1 MKDRLIKILAILIMI
16 PIMFIGIAAGII
28 WNLYL
33 IANYISFKLKRKW
46 KAGVKEVKKHHQEP
60 KNKG

>member
-1 MKDRLIKILAILIMI
+1 MQKSLIKILAILIMI

>member
-1 MKDRLIKILAILIMI
+1 MKKSLIKILAILIMI
-16 PIMFIGIAAGII
+16 PIMFIGIAVGII

-33 IANYISFKLKRKW
+33 IANYITFRLKRKW

>member
-1 MKDRLIKILAILIMI
+1 MI
-16 PIMFIGIAAGII
+16 PIMFIGIAVGII

-33 IANYISFKLKRKW
+33 IANHISFRLKRKW
-46 KAGVKEVKKHHQEP
+46 SAGVKEVKKHHQEP

>member
-16 PIMFIGIAAGII
+16 PIMFIGIVAGII

-33 IANYISFKLKRKW
+33 IVNYISFKLKRKW

>member
-33 IANYISFKLKRKW
+33 IANYISFRLKRKW
-46 KAGVKEVKKHHQEP
+46 KAGIKEVKKHHQEP

>member
-1 MKDRLIKILAILIMI
+1 MKKWIPKILAVIVMI
-16 PIMFIGIAAGII
+16 PIFFIGITMGII

-33 IANYISFKLKRKW
+33 IANYILFRLKRKW

>member
-33 IANYISFKLKRKW
+33 IVNYISFKLKRKW

>member
-1 MKDRLIKILAILIMI
+1 MQKSLIKILAILVMI
-16 PIMFIGIAAGII
+16 PIMFIGIAVGII

-33 IANYISFKLKRKW
+33 IANHISFRLKRKW
-46 KAGVKEVKKHHQEP
+46 SAGVKEVKKHHQEP

>member
-33 IANYISFKLKRKW
+33 ITNYISFKLKRKW

>member
-1 MKDRLIKILAILIMI
+1 MQKSLIKILAILVMI
-16 PIMFIGIAAGII
+16 PIMFIGIAVGII

-33 IANYISFKLKRKW
+33 IANHISFRLKRKW
-46 KAGVKEVKKHHQEP
+46 VAGIKEVKKHHQEP

>member
-33 IANYISFKLKRKW
+33 IVNYISFKLKRKW

-60 KNKG
+60 KNNG